1 MFDIKTIR
9 DNPQAF
15 DAALKRRG
23 LEPLSAKLIALDE
36 ARRANLTTL
45 QDAQSRRNAVSKDIG
60 KAKGAK
66 DEALAAKLMAEV
78 ASLKDI
84 IAKGEEQERADNSAV
99 EAALA
104 VIPNLP
110 LAEVP
115 DGKDEKDNKEVR
127 RWGEPNKP
135 VESPKQHF
143 ELGEALGLMDF
154 EAAQKISGAR
164 FVVLKGAL
172 SRLERAIAALMLDM
186 HTAPVNGNLGGY
198 TEHQVPLLV
207 RDARRLRHRQPA
219 EVRGGFVSDRSE
231 LRQIIDA
238 VTKRLSK
245 RHLENYVALGRQ
257 DRQSRLEGLVE
268 TSDSASGLPS
278 HN

>member
-1 MFDIKTIR
+1 MFDIKSIR

-36 ARRANLTTL
+36 GRRANLTTL

-84 IAKGEEQERADNSAV
+84 IAKGEEQERTDNSAV

-104 VIPNLP
+104 IIPNLP

-127 RWGEPNKP
+127 RWGQPTKP
-135 VESPKQHF
+135 VESP
-143 ELGEALGLMDF
+143 
-154 EAAQKISGAR
+154 
-164 FVVLKGAL
+164 
-172 SRLERAIAALMLDM
+172 
-186 HTAPVNGNLGGY
+186 
-198 TEHQVPLLV
+198 
-207 RDARRLRHRQPA
+207 
-219 EVRGGFVSDRSE
+219 
-231 LRQIIDA
+231 
-238 VTKRLSK
+238 
-245 RHLENYVALGRQ
+245 
-257 DRQSRLEGLVE
+257 
-268 TSDSASGLPS
+268 
-278 HN
+278 